1 MLVKDCFSG
10 LVSGALVL
18 LSFCWEKIWSSL
30 LFLFLHSPSEIIPV
44 GAGCFIASTRVASRK
59 DTG

>member
-1 MLVKDCFSG
+1 MLVRDCFSG

-18 LSFCWEKIWSSL
+18 LSFCWEKVWLSL
-30 LFLFLHSPSEIIPV
+30 LFLFLHSPSEIVPV
-44 GAGCFIASTRVASRK
+44 SAGCSTASTRQNGK